1 MGHVLPSSHL
11 RKTLQ
16 KIRLSSFKV
25 WSKPPTKPSQPE
37 FVFKEIF
44 LTTDSFSLMVIVLFF
59 LFFKYCFI
67 FPRDFSVS
75 PKFSNL
81 NIHNIHIYVYTFFLV
96 SAT

>member
-1 MGHVLPSSHL
+1 MGRVLPSSLL

-16 KIRLSSFKV
+16 KIRLSSLKV
-25 WSKPPTKPSQPE
+25 WLKPPTKPSQPE

-44 LTTDSFSLMVIVLFF
+44 LTIDSSFLMVIELFS

-75 PKFSNL
+75 PKFSNV
-81 NIHNIHIYVYTFFLV
+81 NIYIIYLCTLFF
-96 SAT
+96 